1 MVVSRPSIANL
12 VTGVAAAG
20 VVVTLSFSSGGYF
33 PADHGLLILGF
44 ALVALAAVL
53 VGDELPVD
61 RLQLVLVGALSG
73 LALWQLLSILWSSTA
88 TWPVLEAERSLVY
101 ATAAAAL
108 GFVVTRDR
116 VAALLGGMVVGI
128 ATVSVYA
135 LATRLFPE
143 RVGGP
148 YDPSA
153 GYQLAEPI
161 GYWNALGLLLVMGV
175 LIGLGRGLEA
185 TRPARAAVG
194 ALLVPMSVAL
204 YFTFS
209 RGSVGALVVGLVL
222 FLALRPRTALGL
234 GALLSAPAL
243 AVLLASRSAALTH
256 AGQPLAEAQAEGER
270 LAVIVII
277 LSGAGAVAG
286 LAQPRLSE
294 RLAPGWSIGR
304 RALVVSC
311 VIALG
316 ALVGV
321 STIRAG
327 GPAAVVSGG
336 LGAFRD
342 EPRAETGSLDRR
354 LLSVSGH
361 GRADYWRV
369 AVRMVEREP
378 LLGDGAGGFERRW
391 MQERPAAH
399 NARDAHNLYLE
410 SLAELGPFG
419 FGLLLLALAAPLLV
433 VGRARSNA
441 LGTAAAASYA
451 AFLVHAAVDWDW
463 ELPVLVL
470 TALACG
476 VALLA
481 LTGTGRSLRLTPL
494 RRGLL
499 VAPLV
504 LVIGVALVAH
514 VGNRAVAEA
523 AAGLERADTA
533 SAESA
538 ARRARTW
545 APWSHEPWQLLGEAQ
560 LAQRHD
566 AAARISLERAIR
578 RAPEEWRL
586 WFDLAIVTK
595 GPRREEAVTRA
606 GDLNPLSDEIRE
618 AGYR

>member
-12 VTGVAAAG
+12 VMSVAAVG
-20 VVVTLSFSSGGYF
+20 VVVTLSLSSGGYF

-53 VGDELPVD
+53 VCDELPTD
-61 RLQLVLVGALSG
+61 RRTLVLVCALTG
-73 LALWQLLSILWSSTA
+73 LALWQLLSILWSPTA

-108 GFVVTRDR
+108 AFVVTRER
-116 VAALLGGMVVGI
+116 VAALLFGMVVGVGI
-128 ATVSVYA
+128 VSVYA
-135 LATRLFPE
+135 VATRLFPE
-143 RVGGP
+143 RVGGS

-161 GYWNALGLLLVMGV
+161 GYWNALGLLLVMGI
-175 LIGLGRGLEA
+175 LIGLGLGLEA
-185 TRPARAAVG
+185 TTPKKTAVG
-194 ALLVPMSVAL
+194 ALLVPMLVAL

-209 RGSVGALVVGLVL
+209 RGSVGALALGLVVL
-222 FLALRPRTALGL
+222 LGLRPRVALGV
-234 GALLSAPAL
+234 ATLLVAPVL
-243 AVLLASRSAALTH
+243 AVLLASRSTALTQ
-256 AGQPLAEAQAEGER
+256 AGQPLSEAQAQGER
-270 LAVIVII
+270 LAVIVVV
-277 LSGAGAVAG
+277 LSAVGGLVA

-294 RLAPGWSIGR
+294 RLVPGWSVGK
-304 RALVVSC
+304 RALLVSC
-311 VIALG
+311 VIATG
-316 ALVGV
+316 ALVAV

-327 GPAAVVSGG
+327 SPTAVVTGG

-369 AVRMVEREP
+369 AARMVERDP

-410 SLAELGPFG
+410 SLAELGPIG
-419 FGLLLLALAAPLLV
+419 VGLILLALVIPVLA
-433 VGRARSNA
+433 VGRARSTA
-441 LGTAAAASYA
+441 LGAAVAAAYL

-463 ELPVLVL
+463 ELPVLVV

-481 LTGTGRSLRLTPL
+481 LTGDGRSLQLTPL
-494 RRGLL
+494 SRALL
-499 VAPLV
+499 IAPLV
-504 LVIGVALVAH
+504 VAIGVALVAH

-523 AAGLERADTA
+523 AAALEHGDTA
-533 SAESA
+533 GAESA

-560 LAQRHD
+560 LAERHD
-566 AAARISLERAIR
+566 AAARMSLAQAIR
-578 RAPEEWRL
+578 RAPEEWRP
-586 WFDLAIVTK
+586 WFDLAIVTD

-606 GDLNPLSDEIRE
+606 RDLNPLSDEIRE
-618 AGYR
+618 SGYR

>member
-20 VVVTLSFSSGGYF
+20 VLVTLSFSSGGYF

-53 VGDELPVD
+53 VRDELPTD
-61 RLQLVLVGALSG
+61 RRTLAVVCALSG
-73 LALWQLLSILWSSTA
+73 LALWQLLSILWSPTA

-108 GFVVTRDR
+108 ALVITRER
-116 VAALLGGMVVGI
+116 VDALLVGVVVGVGI
-128 ATVSVYA
+128 VSVYG

-143 RVGGP
+143 VGGP

-153 GYQLAEPI
+153 GYQLADPI

-175 LIGLGRGLEA
+175 LIGLGLGLEA
-185 TRPARAAVG
+185 GVSAKATVG

-209 RGSVGALVVGLVL
+209 RGSVGALGVGLVL
-222 FLALRPRTALGL
+222 LLALRPRATLGV
-234 GALLSAPAL
+234 GALLLAPAL
-243 AVLLASRSAALTH
+243 AVLLASRSIALTR
-256 AGQPLAEAQAEGER
+256 AGQPLAEAQAQGER
-270 LAVIVII
+270 LAVLIVV
-277 LSGAGAVAG
+277 LSGVGGVLA

-294 RLAPGWSIGR
+294 RLVPSWSIGR
-304 RALVVSC
+304 RALVVSG
-311 VIALG
+311 VIALA
-316 ALVGV
+316 ALVAV

-327 GPAAVVSGG
+327 SPTAVVTGG

-342 EPRAETGSLDRR
+342 EPREETGSLDRR

-361 GRADYWRV
+361 GRADYWRI
-369 AVRMVEREP
+369 AARMVERDP
-378 LLGDGAGGFERRW
+378 LLGDGAGTFERRW

-410 SLAELGPFG
+410 SLAELGPI
-419 FGLLLLALAAPLLV
+419 GLGSILLALVIPLLA
-433 VGRARSNA
+433 VGRARSTA
-441 LGTAAAASYA
+441 RGAAVAAAYM
-451 AFLVHAAVDWDW
+451 AFLVHAALDWDW

-470 TALACG
+470 MALLCG
-476 VALLA
+476 IALLA
-481 LTGTGRSLRLTPL
+481 LTGDGRSTRLTAL

-499 VAPLV
+499 IAPLV
-504 LVIGVALVAH
+504 VVIGAALVAH

-523 AAGLERADTA
+523 AAALERGDTA
-533 SAESA
+533 GAESA

-560 LAQRHD
+560 LAARHD
-566 AAARISLERAIR
+566 TTARISLARAIR
-578 RAPEEWRL
+578 RAPEEWRP
-586 WFDLAIVTK
+586 WFDLAVVTE
-595 GPRREEAVTRA
+595 GPRRDEAVTRA
-606 GDLNPLSDEIRE
+606 RDLNPLSDEIRE
-618 AGYR
+618 SGYR

>member
-20 VVVTLSFSSGGYF
+20 VVVTISFSSGGYF

-53 VGDELPVD
+53 VRDELPTD
-61 RLQLVLVGALSG
+61 RRTVVLVCALSG
-73 LALWQLLSILWSSTA
+73 LALWQLLSIVWSSTA
-88 TWPVLEAERSLVY
+88 TWPVLESERSLVY

-108 GFVVTRDR
+108 AFVVTRER
-116 VAALLGGMVVGI
+116 VAALLFGVVVGVGI
-128 ATVSVYA
+128 VSVYA

-143 RVGGP
+143 RVGGH
-148 YDPSA
+148 YDPAA

-175 LIGLGRGLEA
+175 LVGLGLGLEVGV
-185 TRPARAAVG
+185 AAKVTAG

-209 RGSVGALVVGLVL
+209 RGSLGALAVGLVL
-222 FLALRPRTALGL
+222 LLALRPRVVPGV
-234 GALLSAPAL
+234 GALLLAPAL
-243 AVLLASRSAALTH
+243 AVLLASRSTALTH
-256 AGQPLAEAQAEGER
+256 AGQALAEAQAQGER
-270 LAVIVII
+270 LAVLVVV
-277 LSGAGAVAG
+277 LSGIGGVVA

-294 RLAPGWSIGR
+294 RLVPRWSIGK

-316 ALVGV
+316 ALVAV

-327 GPAAVVSGG
+327 GPTAVVTGG

-369 AVRMVEREP
+369 ALRMVERDP

-410 SLAELGPFG
+410 SLAELGPI
-419 FGLLLLALAAPLLV
+419 GLGLILLALVVPLLAM
-433 VGRARSNA
+433 GRARSTA
-441 LGTAAAASYA
+441 LGAALAAAYV

-463 ELPVLVL
+463 ELPALVL
-470 TALACG
+470 TALSCG

-481 LTGTGRSLRLTPL
+481 LTRDGGSMRLTPL
-494 RRGLL
+494 RRG
-499 VAPLV
+499 VVIAPLV

-523 AAGLERADTA
+523 AAALERGDTA
-533 SAESA
+533 GAESA

-560 LAQRHD
+560 LAERHD
-566 AAARISLERAIR
+566 AAARISLAQAIR

-586 WFDLAIVTK
+586 WFDLAIVTE

-606 GDLNPLSDEIRE
+606 GDLNPLSDEIRDV
-618 AGYR
+618 GYR

>member
-20 VVVTLSFSSGGYF
+20 VVVTISFSSGGYF

-53 VGDELPVD
+53 VRDELPTD
-61 RLQLVLVGALSG
+61 RRTVVLVCALSG
-73 LALWQLLSILWSSTA
+73 LALWQLLSIVWSSTA
-88 TWPVLEAERSLVY
+88 TWPVLESERSLVY

-108 GFVVTRDR
+108 AFVVTRER
-116 VAALLGGMVVGI
+116 VAALLFGMVVGVGI
-128 ATVSVYA
+128 VSVYA

-143 RVGGP
+143 LVGGH

-175 LIGLGRGLEA
+175 LVGLGLGLEVGV
-185 TRPARAAVG
+185 AAKVTAG

-209 RGSVGALVVGLVL
+209 RGSLGALAVGLVL
-222 FLALRPRTALGL
+222 LLALRPRVVPGV
-234 GALLSAPAL
+234 GALLLAPAL
-243 AVLLASRSAALTH
+243 AVLLASRSTALTH
-256 AGQPLAEAQAEGER
+256 AGQALAEAQAQGER
-270 LAVIVII
+270 LAVLVVV
-277 LSGAGAVAG
+277 LSGVGGVVA

-294 RLAPGWSIGR
+294 RLVPRWSIGK

-316 ALVGV
+316 ALVAV

-327 GPAAVVSGG
+327 GPTAVVTGG

-369 AVRMVEREP
+369 ALRMVERDP

-410 SLAELGPFG
+410 SLAELGPI
-419 FGLLLLALAAPLLV
+419 GLGLILLALVIPLLAMV
-433 VGRARSNA
+433 RARSTA
-441 LGTAAAASYA
+441 LGAALAAAYV

-463 ELPVLVL
+463 ELPALVL
-470 TALACG
+470 TALSCG

-481 LTGTGRSLRLTPL
+481 LTGDGGSMRLTPL
-494 RRGLL
+494 RRG
-499 VAPLV
+499 VVIAPLV
-504 LVIGVALVAH
+504 VVIGVALVAH

-523 AAGLERADTA
+523 AAALERGDTA
-533 SAESA
+533 AAESA

-560 LAQRHD
+560 LAERHD
-566 AAARISLERAIR
+566 AAARISLAQAIR

-586 WFDLAIVTK
+586 WFDLAIVTE

-606 GDLNPLSDEIRE
+606 GDLNPLSDEIRDV
-618 AGYR
+618 GYR

>member
-53 VGDELPVD
+53 VRDEVPTD
-61 RLQLVLVGALSG
+61 RRALALVCALSG
-73 LALWQLLSILWSSTA
+73 LALWQLVSIVWSPTA

-108 GFVVTRDR
+108 AFVVTRER
-116 VAALLGGMVVGI
+116 VAALLVGVVVGVG
-128 ATVSVYA
+128 TTSVCA

-143 RVGGP
+143 WVGGQ

-161 GYWNALGLLLVMGV
+161 GYWNALGLLLVMGA
-175 LIGLGRGLEA
+175 LIGLGLGLEA
-185 TRPARAAVG
+185 GVPVKATVG

-209 RGSVGALVVGLVL
+209 RGSVGALAVGLVL
-222 FLALRPRTALGL
+222 LLTLRPRAVLGV
-234 GALLSAPAL
+234 GALLFAPAL
-243 AVLLASRSAALTH
+243 AVLLASRSTALTH
-256 AGQPLAEAQAEGER
+256 AGQPLAEAQAQGER
-270 LAVIVII
+270 LAVIVVV
-277 LSGAGAVAG
+277 LSGVGGVVA

-294 RLAPGWSIGR
+294 RLVPRWSIGK

-316 ALVGV
+316 ALVAV

-327 GPAAVVSGG
+327 SPTAVVTGG

-369 AVRMVEREP
+369 AAHMVERDP

-410 SLAELGPFG
+410 SLAELGPI
-419 FGLLLLALAAPLLV
+419 GLGLILLALVIPVLAI
-433 VGRARSNA
+433 GSARSTA
-441 LGTAAAASYA
+441 LGAAVAAAYA

-470 TALACG
+470 TALVCG
-476 VALLA
+476 VVLLA
-481 LTGTGRSLRLTPL
+481 LTGAGRSLRLTPL

-499 VAPLV
+499 IAPV
-504 LVIGVALVAH
+504 VVVIGVALVAH
-514 VGNRAVAEA
+514 VGNRAVSEA
-523 AAGLERADTA
+523 AAALERGDTA
-533 SAESA
+533 GAETA

-560 LAQRHD
+560 LAERHD
-566 AAARISLERAIR
+566 AAARSSLAHAIR
-578 RAPEEWRL
+578 RAPEEWRP
-586 WFDLAIVTK
+586 WFDLSVVSE
-595 GPRREEAVTRA
+595 GPRRVEAVTRA
-606 GDLNPLSDEIRE
+606 RDLNPLSDEIRE
-618 AGYR
+618 SGYR

>member
-1 MVVSRPSIANL
+1 MVVSRPSTASL
-12 VTGVAAAG
+12 VTGVSGAG
-20 VVVTLSFSSGGYF
+20 VVITLSFSSGGYF

-44 ALVALAAVL
+44 ALVALGAVL
-53 VGDELPVD
+53 VRDELPMD
-61 RLQLVLVGALSG
+61 RRTLALGCSLAG
-73 LALWQLLSILWSSTA
+73 LALWQLLSILWSPTA

-101 ATAAAAL
+101 ASAAAAL
-108 GFVVTRDR
+108 ALVVTRER
-116 VAALLGGMVVGI
+116 VAALHVGVVVGVGV
-128 ATVSVYA
+128 VSVYA
-135 LATRLFPE
+135 LATRLIPE
-143 RVGGP
+143 RAGGP

-175 LIGLGRGLEA
+175 LVGLGLSLEA
-185 TRPARAAVG
+185 GVATKATVA
-194 ALLVPMSVAL
+194 ALLVPMFVAL

-209 RGSVGALVVGLVL
+209 RGSVGALGVGLILLLV
-222 FLALRPRTALGL
+222 LRPRVVLGV
-234 GALLSAPAL
+234 GAVLLAPAL
-243 AVLLASRSAALTH
+243 AVLLASRSTALTQ
-256 AGQPLAEAQAEGER
+256 AGQPLSDAQAQGAR
-270 LAVIVII
+270 LAVIVAV
-277 LSGAGAVAG
+277 LSGVGGVVA

-294 RLAPGWSIGR
+294 RLVPSWSIGR

-316 ALVGV
+316 ALVAV
-321 STIRAG
+321 SAIRAG
-327 GPAAVVSGG
+327 SPAAVVTGG

-369 AVRMVEREP
+369 AVRMVDRDP

-391 MQERPAAH
+391 TQERPAAH

-410 SLAELGPFG
+410 SLAELGPIG
-419 FGLLLLALAAPLLV
+419 VGLILLALVIPVLA
-433 VGRARSNA
+433 VGRARSTA
-441 LGTAAAASYA
+441 LGAAVAAAYL

-463 ELPVLVL
+463 ELPVLVV

-481 LTGTGRSLRLTPL
+481 LTGDGRSLQLTPL
-494 RRGLL
+494 SRALL
-499 VAPLV
+499 IAPLV
-504 LVIGVALVAH
+504 VAIGVALVAH

-523 AAGLERADTA
+523 AAALEHGDTA
-533 SAESA
+533 GAESA

-560 LAQRHD
+560 LAERHD
-566 AAARISLERAIR
+566 AAARMSLAQAIR
-578 RAPEEWRL
+578 RAPEEWRP
-586 WFDLAIVTK
+586 WFDLAIVTD

-606 GDLNPLSDEIRE
+606 RDLNPLSDEIRE
-618 AGYR
+618 SGYR

>member
-1 MVVSRPSIANL
+1 MVVSRPSIVSL
-12 VTGVAAAG
+12 VVGAAAAG
-20 VVVTLSFSSGGYF
+20 VVVTLSFASGGYF

-53 VGDELPVD
+53 VRDELPAD
-61 RLQLVLVGALSG
+61 RRALALVCALAG
-73 LALWQLLSILWSSTA
+73 VALWQLLSVMWSPTA

-108 GFVVTRDR
+108 AVVITRER
-116 VAALLGGMVVGI
+116 VAGLLGGVVVGVGV
-128 ATVSVYA
+128 VSVYA

-143 RVGGP
+143 RIGGP

-153 GYQLAEPI
+153 GYQLSAPI
-161 GYWNALGLLLVMGV
+161 GYWNALGLLLVMGIV
-175 LIGLGRGLEA
+175 LGLGLGLEA
-185 TRPARAAVG
+185 GRPAKATIG
-194 ALLVPMSVAL
+194 ALLVPMSVTL

-209 RGSVGALVVGLVL
+209 RGSVGALAVGLVL
-222 FLALRPRTALGL
+222 LLALRPRVVLGV
-234 GALLSAPAL
+234 GALLLAPAL
-243 AVLLASRSAALTH
+243 AVLLASRSSALTQ
-256 AGQPLAEAQAEGER
+256 AGRPLAEAQAEGAR
-270 LAVIVII
+270 LAVMVVV
-277 LSGAGAVAG
+277 LSGVGGVVA

-294 RLAPGWSIGR
+294 RLVPKWSIGK

-311 VIALG
+311 VIGLG
-316 ALVGV
+316 ALVAV

-327 GPAAVVSGG
+327 GPGAVVTGG

-369 AVRMVEREP
+369 AARMVERDP

-410 SLAELGPFG
+410 TLAELGPI
-419 FGLLLLALAAPLLV
+419 GLGLVFLALVIPLLAI
-433 VGRARSNA
+433 GRARSTA
-441 LGTAAAASYA
+441 LGAAVAAAYV

-481 LTGTGRSLRLTPL
+481 LTGDGRSLPLTAL
-494 RRGLL
+494 RRALAI
-499 VAPLV
+499 APLV
-504 LVIGVALVAH
+504 VVIGVALVAH

-523 AAGLERADTA
+523 AAALERGDTA
-533 SAESA
+533 AAETS

-560 LAQRHD
+560 LAERHD
-566 AAARISLERAIR
+566 AAARISLQQAIR
-578 RAPEEWRL
+578 RAPEEWRP
-586 WFDLAIVTK
+586 WFDLAVVTS
-595 GPRREEAVTRA
+595 GARREQAVTRA
-606 GDLNPLSDEIRE
+606 RDLNPLSDEIRE
-618 AGYR
+618 SGYR

>member
-33 PADHGLLILGF
+33 PADYGLVILGF

-53 VGDELPVD
+53 VADEMPTD
-61 RLQLVLVGALSG
+61 RRALVLVGALSG
-73 LALWQLLSILWSSTA
+73 LALWQLLSVLWSSTA

-101 ATAAAAL
+101 AAAATAL
-108 GFVVTRDR
+108 VLVVTRER
-116 VAALLGGMVVGI
+116 AAPMLVGLVVGV

-143 RVGGP
+143 QVGGP
-148 YDPSA
+148 YDPSS

-161 GYWNALGLLLVMGV
+161 GYWNALGLLLAMGI
-175 LIGLGRGLEA
+175 LIGLGIGLEA
-185 TRPARAAVG
+185 GVPARATVG

-209 RGSVGALVVGLVL
+209 RGSVGAFAVGLAVL
-222 FLALRPRTALGL
+222 LALRPRTALGV
-234 GALLSAPAL
+234 GVLLLAPAL
-243 AVLLASRSAALTH
+243 AVLLGSRSTALTH
-256 AGQPLAEAQAEGER
+256 AGQSLAEAQEQGER
-270 LAVIVII
+270 LAAIVVV
-277 LSGAGAVAG
+277 LSGAGVVAA
-286 LAQPRLSE
+286 LAQPLLSH
-294 RLAPGWSIGR
+294 RLAPKWNIGK
-304 RALVVSC
+304 RALVLSC
-311 VIALG
+311 AIVLV
-316 ALVGV
+316 ALVAV

-327 GPAAVVSGG
+327 SPAAVVTGG

-369 AVRMVEREP
+369 AVRMVERDP

-391 MQERPAAH
+391 MQERQAAN

-410 SLAELGPFG
+410 TLAELGPVG
-419 FGLLLLALAAPLLV
+419 LGLLLLALAAPLYAL
-433 VGRARSNA
+433 GKARSTA
-441 LGTAAAASYA
+441 LGAAAAAGYA

-470 TALACG
+470 AALASG
-476 VALLA
+476 IALLA
-481 LTGTGRSLRLTPL
+481 LTRDPGSMPLTPL
-494 RRGLL
+494 HRGLL
-499 VAPLV
+499 LGMVV
-504 LVIGVALVAH
+504 VVIGVALVAH

-523 AAGLERADTA
+523 AASLERGNTA
-533 SAESA
+533 GAESA
-538 ARRARTW
+538 ARRARAW

-560 LAQRHD
+560 LAERRD
-566 AAARISLERAIR
+566 AAAGGSLEQAIR

-586 WFDLAIVTK
+586 WFDLAIVTR
-595 GPRREEAVTRA
+595 GLRREQAVTRA

-618 AGYR
+618 TGYR